1 VKELDE
7 MEVDALL
14 LSFSDLSDEQ
24 QGAFLEALNR
34 YLFVSPSQRRKLRL
48 RWETACVELAKRLH
62 S

>member
-48 RWETACVELAKRLH
+48 RWENACAELAKRLN

>member
-7 MEVDALL
+7 TDVDALL
-14 LSFSDLSDEQ
+14 LSFSDLSEQQ

-48 RWETACVELAKRLH
+48 RWEKSRREPTKR
-62 S
+62 SDS